1 MMNLTLSTIA
11 QKVGKK
17 VIGGTGQEKFKD
29 ISIDSRTLEPRD
41 LFVALK
47 GPFNDGHDYLKEAME
62 KGAAAFVVEKK
73 IPINKPYIL
82 VEDCF
87 KFLDQLGTYQG
98 KYLMGK
104 LSG

>member
-1 MMNLTLSTIA
+1 MNLTLSTIA
-11 QKVGKK
+11 EKVGKK

-73 IPINKPYIL
+73 IPVFI
-82 VEDCF
+82 
-87 KFLDQLGTYQG
+87 
-98 KYLMGK
+98 
-104 LSG
+104 

>member
-11 QKVGKK
+11 EKVGKK
-17 VIGGTGQEKFKD
+17 VIGGTGEEKFKD
-29 ISIDSRTLEPRD
+29 ISIDSRTLEPSD

-47 GPFNDGHDYLKEAME
+47 GPFNDGHDYLKDAME

-82 VEDCF
+82 VEDSY
-87 KFLDQLGTYQG
+87 KFLDQLAIFKGN
-98 KYLMGK
+98 YLMGK